1 MRRGPRDGGQRSSK
15 FIVAARP
22 PQRQR
27 ESYPI
32 QDEPEAGVGFQHKM
46 ILKRERPRGLPTR
59 SVRRRRRL
67 RSNGE
72 GLIQA
77 YRFTPRQARGLALR
91 DKSTLSRGAEVTKVQ

>member
-32 QDEPEAGVGFQHKM
+32 QDEPEAGVKQVRGQQIVWEIRDLFFFKA
-46 ILKRERPRGLPTR
+46 LAREL
-59 SVRRRRRL
+59 
-67 RSNGE
+67 
-72 GLIQA
+72 
-77 YRFTPRQARGLALR
+77 
-91 DKSTLSRGAEVTKVQ
+91 